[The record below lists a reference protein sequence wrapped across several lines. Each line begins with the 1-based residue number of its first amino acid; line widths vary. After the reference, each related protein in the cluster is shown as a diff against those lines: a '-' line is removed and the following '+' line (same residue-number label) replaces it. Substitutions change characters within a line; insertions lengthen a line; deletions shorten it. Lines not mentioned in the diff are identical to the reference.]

1 MSGKGSLLA
10 TGSKNQKQN
19 NNHTKKCISKKNIH
33 LSLALTKII
42 IKRSCLNWSIA
53 PLATSS
59 PVRLTLNNG
68 DDETTR
74 IDFKRSLDISS
85 LDGSSWRAVWFF
97 LRIGDISGKMS
108 RSPFQQCFCKILAR
122 SVEHLLRHLKYKEL
136 KRNWPPALYPR
147 LTKHLKVS
155 DVVWHYTLL
164 HINAGGQRPASLPGT
179 ASGNKAR
186 PLSMYTL
193 LKKTKNKH
201 QLTFRWRG
209 THGRALTVAFAERR
223 ETGMSIQPEL
233 KELSTYTSRVTQSE
247 GDFRRFKIQWAE
259 RPLRA
264 FVWRN
269 VPVRVE
275 FYSCFYSQFDGCL
288 VQRADINLPLIQ
300 SAQTVLSAE
309 RPAEHGLESR
319 RGRL

>member
-1 MSGKGSLLA
+1 M
-10 TGSKNQKQN
+10 
-19 NNHTKKCISKKNIH
+19 SKKNIH
-33 LSLALTKII
+33 PSLALTKII

-68 DDETTR
+68 DDERTR

-85 LDGSSWRAVWFF
+85 LDGSSWRAVWFY

-164 HINAGGQRPASLPGT
+164 HINAEGQRPASLPGT

-193 LKKTKNKH
+193 FKKNKK
-201 QLTFRWRG
+201 Q
-209 THGRALTVAFAERR
+209 
-223 ETGMSIQPEL
+223 
-233 KELSTYTSRVTQSE
+233 TSAH
-247 GDFRRFKIQWAE
+247 I
-259 RPLRA
+259 
-264 FVWRN
+264 
-269 VPVRVE
+269 
-275 FYSCFYSQFDGCL
+275 
-288 VQRADINLPLIQ
+288 
-300 SAQTVLSAE
+300 
-309 RPAEHGLESR
+309 
-319 RGRL
+319 

>member
-1 MSGKGSLLA
+1 M
-10 TGSKNQKQN
+10 
-19 NNHTKKCISKKNIH
+19 SKKNIH
-33 LSLALTKII
+33 PSLALTKII

-122 SVEHLLRHLKYKEL
+122 
-136 KRNWPPALYPR
+136 RNWPPALYPR

-164 HINAGGQRPASLPGT
+164 HINAEGQRPASLPGT

-193 LKKTKNKH
+193 
-201 QLTFRWRG
+201 
-209 THGRALTVAFAERR
+209 
-223 ETGMSIQPEL
+223 
-233 KELSTYTSRVTQSE
+233 
-247 GDFRRFKIQWAE
+247 
-259 RPLRA
+259 
-264 FVWRN
+264 
-269 VPVRVE
+269 
-275 FYSCFYSQFDGCL
+275 
-288 VQRADINLPLIQ
+288 
-300 SAQTVLSAE
+300 
-309 RPAEHGLESR
+309 
-319 RGRL
+319 

>member
-1 MSGKGSLLA
+1 MTRGLVSTLRE
-10 TGSKNQKQN
+10 
-19 NNHTKKCISKKNIH
+19 
-33 LSLALTKII
+33 ALTFQ
-42 IKRSCLNWSIA
+42 
-53 PLATSS
+53 
-59 PVRLTLNNG
+59 VLTAVPEG
-68 DDETTR
+68 QSGFTW
-74 IDFKRSLDISS
+74 
-85 LDGSSWRAVWFF
+85 GSVTYR
-97 LRIGDISGKMS
+97 GKMS

-136 KRNWPPALYPR
+136 KRNWPPALYLR

-164 HINAGGQRPASLPGT
+164 HINAEGQRPASLPGT

-193 LKKTKNKH
+193 LKKNKTKNKH

-209 THGRALTVAFAERR
+209 THGSALTVAFAERR

-247 GDFRRFKIQWAE
+247 GDFRRFRIQWAE

-269 VPVRVE
+269 VPVRVSSTPA
-275 FYSCFYSQFDGCL
+275 FTASLMVVWCS
-288 VQRADINLPLIQ
+288 VQTSICR
-300 SAQTVLSAE
+300 
-309 RPAEHGLESR
+309 
-319 RGRL
+319 

>member
-1 MSGKGSLLA
+1 MTRGLVSTLRE
-10 TGSKNQKQN
+10 
-19 NNHTKKCISKKNIH
+19 
-33 LSLALTKII
+33 ALTFQ
-42 IKRSCLNWSIA
+42 
-53 PLATSS
+53 
-59 PVRLTLNNG
+59 VLTAVPEG
-68 DDETTR
+68 QSGFTW
-74 IDFKRSLDISS
+74 
-85 LDGSSWRAVWFF
+85 GSVTYR
-97 LRIGDISGKMS
+97 GKMS

-136 KRNWPPALYPR
+136 KRNWPPALYLR

-164 HINAGGQRPASLPGT
+164 HINAEGQRPASLPGT

-193 LKKTKNKH
+193 LKKTKQKTNISSHLDEEEHMKEH
-201 QLTFRWRG
+201 SLWRLQKEEKQACLYSLNSKSW
-209 THGRALTVAFAERR
+209 ALIQVESPNQK
-223 ETGMSIQPEL
+223 ETSEGLGYSEL
-233 KELSTYTSRVTQSE
+233 KGLYGPLCGEMCQS
-247 GDFRRFKIQWAE
+247 I
-259 RPLRA
+259 
-264 FVWRN
+264 
-269 VPVRVE
+269 
-275 FYSCFYSQFDGCL
+275 FYSCFHSQFDGCL

>member
-1 MSGKGSLLA
+1 M
-10 TGSKNQKQN
+10 
-19 NNHTKKCISKKNIH
+19 SKKNIH
-33 LSLALTKII
+33 PSLALTNII

-108 RSPFQQCFCKILAR
+108 RSPFQQCFCKILA
-122 SVEHLLRHLKYKEL
+122 SVEHLLRHLKEL

-186 PLSMYTL
+186 PLSVYTL
-193 LKKTKNKH
+193 YKK
-201 QLTFRWRG
+201 Q
-209 THGRALTVAFAERR
+209 
-223 ETGMSIQPEL
+223 
-233 KELSTYTSRVTQSE
+233 TSAH
-247 GDFRRFKIQWAE
+247 I
-259 RPLRA
+259 
-264 FVWRN
+264 
-269 VPVRVE
+269 
-275 FYSCFYSQFDGCL
+275 
-288 VQRADINLPLIQ
+288 
-300 SAQTVLSAE
+300 
-309 RPAEHGLESR
+309 
-319 RGRL
+319 